1 MTEATMY
8 ERMSAI
14 RGEVIDLIT
23 SVTEPG
29 ARRELHADLVLDDL
43 LAISNRLGRLTRAAG
58 YEPAHEGLGSRF
70 AARS

>member
-23 SVTEPG
+23 SVTEPN

-58 YEPAHEGLGSRF
+58 FDAGEGVAARF
-70 AARS
+70 AVRP

>member
-23 SVTEPG
+23 SVTEPT

-43 LAISNRLGRLTRAAG
+43 LAIANRLGRLTRSAGFEDRQEGVAA
-58 YEPAHEGLGSRF
+58 RI